1 MNEEQIKDA
10 LLKLVLGRKDS
21 IEELAQYLASLKAPE
36 AKKTKAK
43 GAE

>member
-21 IEELAQYLASLKAPE
+21 IEELAAYLASLKKPV
-36 AKKTKAK
+36 KTK
-43 GAE
+43 GAAE